1 MKILVNG
8 HNLYVEQA
16 GPENGPAVVL
26 LHHGLGSVKAWRNQM
41 PTLADAGFRV
51 VAYDRWGYG
60 ESDSRPG
67 LDLPSFSTDV
77 KDLECLMEQI
87 GIQCPA
93 LIGHSDGGT
102 IALYFSAQQPLKVSC
117 LITVAAHIYIEVE
130 MEPGILGIRQ
140 AFDMDERFR
149 LGMQDAHGEKFVEVF
164 QNWYEGWYRPD
175 MLAWDMRPF
184 LRQIACPALIV
195 QGDEDEHATPQ
206 HAMDIAGSIAGA
218 DLWLIPGAKH
228 MLPQDHAD
236 EFNSRM
242 LRFLMDHVT
251 VEQD

>member
-1 MKILVNG
+1 LKIFVNG

-26 LHHGLGSVKAWRNQM
+26 LHHGLGSVRAWRSQV

-77 KDLECLMEQI
+77 KDLECLLEQI
-87 GIQCPA
+87 GVQCPA

-140 AFDMDERFR
+140 AFEMDERFR
-149 LGMQDAHGEKFVEVF
+149 LGMQYAHGEKYVEVF
-164 QNWYEGWYRPD
+164 QNWYEGWHRPE

-184 LRQIACPALIV
+184 LGQIVCPALIV
-195 QGDEDEHATPQ
+195 QGDEDEHTTPQ

-218 DLWLIPGAKH
+218 GLWLIPGAKH

-251 VEQD
+251 VEQY

>member
-41 PTLADAGFRV
+41 PTLVDAGFRV

-117 LITVAAHIYIEVE
+117 FISVAAHIYIEVE

-149 LGMQDAHGEKFVEVF
+149 LGMQDAHGEKYVEVF
-164 QNWYEGWYRPD
+164 QNWYEGWHRPD
-175 MLAWDMRPF
+175 ILTWDMRPF
-184 LRQIACPALIV
+184 LGQIVCPALIV

-206 HAMDIAGSIAGA
+206 HAMDIAGSIEGA

-242 LRFLMDHVT
+242 LRFLKDHVT

>member
-1 MKILVNG
+1 LKILVNG

-149 LGMQDAHGEKFVEVF
+149 LGMQDVHGEKFVEVF

-184 LRQIACPALIV
+184 LRQISCPALIV

-242 LRFLMDHVT
+242 LRFLKDHVT

>member
-1 MKILVNG
+1 LKILVNG